1 MPAAT
6 PSVGEASLSS
16 EAGLVAV
23 PASWAASTGVQPAS
37 LLDQYGTVWPYSAE
51 NFGRGAAWAQ
61 VCALAVG
68 DPYIDAATLATMPRL
83 RVISVDGTGFADQV
97 DMPAASSRGVAVC
110 NVRDYA
116 ADAVAEFTL
125 GLIIAL
131 RRHLITARDTLRAGS
146 WSREQFFADG
156 LRGATLGVVGLGSTG
171 SRVAELALAFGMN
184 VLCATAH
191 PGRRRSVPAG
201 VSFVSLDELLVT
213 ADVVTLHAALSP
225 ATAGLI
231 GTEQLARVRPSAVLV
246 NTARG
251 ALVDEAALLAALR
264 DGRLAGAALD
274 VTHPEPIAP
283 DSPLLK
289 LDNVLVTPHIAAA
302 TRGAR
307 RQAIAGCLRNI
318 RNFLSGRPENVVNPE
333 AVGVR

>member
-1 MPAAT
+1 MPAAA
-6 PSVGEASLSS
+6 PSGGEASL
-16 EAGLVAV
+16 VAV
-23 PASWAASTGVQPAS
+23 PESWAASTGVQPAS
-37 LLDQYGTVWPYSAE
+37 LIDQYGIVWPYSAE

-68 DPYIDAATLATMPRL
+68 DPYVDAATLAAMPRL
-83 RVISVDGTGFADQV
+83 RVISVDGTGFLDQV
-97 DMPAASSRGVAVC
+97 DMPAATSRGVAVC

-131 RRHLITARDTLRAGS
+131 RRHLIGARDTLRAGG

-156 LRGATLGVVGLGSTG
+156 LQGATLGVVGLGSTG
-171 SRVAELALAFGMN
+171 SRVAELARVFGMH

-191 PGRRRSVPAG
+191 PGRRRSVTAN
-201 VSFVSLDELLVT
+201 VSFVSLDELLRK
-213 ADVVTLHAALSP
+213 ADVVSLHAALNP
-225 ATAGLI
+225 GTVGLI
-231 GTEQLARVRPSAVLV
+231 GPGQLAQMRPSSVLV

-251 ALVDEAALLAALR
+251 ALIDETALVSALR
-264 DGRLAGAALD
+264 SGRLAGAALD

-283 DSPLLK
+283 DAPLLK
-289 LDNVLVTPHIAAA
+289 LDNVLVTPHIAAG
-302 TRGAR
+302 TRSAR
-307 RQAIAGCLRNI
+307 RQAIVGCLQNI

-333 AVGVR
+333 AVRVR